1 MPEDVA
7 PPPEIG
13 DTVQQVPHD
22 EVLISLKKRTI
33 EE

>member
-13 DTVQQVPHD
+13 GTVRQVPYD
-22 EVLISLKKRTI
+22 EVLTSLKKRTM